1 MKIESTH
8 LAQALALRI
17 GAGGATT
24 AIISLIII
32 GIHIDIFRVRV
43 QIIAFLVV
51 AAGQFIRKAK
61 SNSASPCKILVL
73 FILKW
78 FSWLVHGDN
87 TMVLNFDQIVVLSC
101 QFDGTTTLF
110 ESCLPEMQILRR
122 APGLRQHTIEIKSI

>member
-1 MKIESTH
+1 MKIESTN

-61 SNSASPCKILVL
+61 SSRACPSKIRVL
-73 FILKW
+73 LILKW
-78 FSWLVHGDN
+78 FPWLVHDDN
-87 TMVLNFDQIVVLSC
+87 TMVLNFDQIVVFS
-101 QFDGTTTLF
+101 
-110 ESCLPEMQILRR
+110 
-122 APGLRQHTIEIKSI
+122 

>member
-1 MKIESTH
+1 MKIESTN

-32 GIHIDIFRVRV
+32 GIHIDFVRVRV

-61 SNSASPCKILVL
+61 SIRACPCKILVL

-87 TMVLNFDQIVVLSC
+87 TMVLNFDQIVVFS
-101 QFDGTTTLF
+101 
-110 ESCLPEMQILRR
+110 
-122 APGLRQHTIEIKSI
+122 